1 MSCDAMPSTNLR
13 FCGFFSCFLSC
24 FFSCFLQQ
32 VLYAPRHH
40 RTELTTLQPVLL
52 HPFQGV
58 LRQAQSKTPCPSSAQ
73 FELFNRS
80 NKNQHVKIMLFRV
93 LIGRTIK
100 NPPRKLLSSPLAD
113 LRLSL
118 PPNIK
123 KNTLD
128 KVLKVHCI
136 FE

>member
-1 MSCDAMPSTNLR
+1 MSCDAMPSTTLR
-13 FCGFFSCFLSC
+13 FCCFFSC

-32 VLYAPRHH
+32 VLYAPRN
-40 RTELTTLQPVLL
+40 RKTELTTLQPVWL
-52 HPFQGV
+52 HPLQGV
-58 LRQAQSKTPCPSSAQ
+58 LRQTPRKTPCPSSTQ
-73 FELFNRS
+73 FRMFGRS